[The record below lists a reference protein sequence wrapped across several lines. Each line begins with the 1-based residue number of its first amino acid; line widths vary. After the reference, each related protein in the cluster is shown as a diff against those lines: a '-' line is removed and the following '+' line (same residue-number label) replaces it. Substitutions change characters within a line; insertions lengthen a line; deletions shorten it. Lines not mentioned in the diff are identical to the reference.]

1 MAEICMKPIGTVR
14 AGTGD
19 IYAVSK
25 EGESVVVEVKPE
37 YLPALQRIEENSH
50 LWIICWFDKAERDI
64 LQSMPKI
71 MEPEPVDFGVFAL
84 RCYYRPNPI
93 AISLVHLE
101 RVEGNRVYVS
111 GLDALE
117 GTPVLDI
124 KPYFEHDSIFS
135 PRTSY
140 VKPKKEDVRRGLMHK
155 LAYRHHGAESAALEL
170 GVRICLE
177 AETHLGHLFDPA
189 LFVTVKGS
197 RELADVVQ
205 GITRARLANPP
216 RFTFTETN
224 AEAGTEADIKTD
236 TATGTEEVIFTKK
249 EKQLKFAVKKRY
261 SLEELQVLADSEIF
275 LLTEESLGGN
285 GAAG

>member
-1 MAEICMKPIGTVR
+1 MEEIRMKPIGVVR

-25 EGESVVVEVKPE
+25 EGDSVIVEVLPE
-37 YLPALQRIEENSH
+37 YVPALQRIEESSH
-50 LWIICWFDKAERDI
+50 LWIICWLDKADRNT
-64 LQSMPKI
+64 LQTMPRI

-84 RCYYRPNPI
+84 RCYFRPNPI
-93 AISLVHLE
+93 AITPVSLE
-101 RVEGNRVYVS
+101 KVEGNLLFVA
-111 GLDALE
+111 GLDAIE

-140 VKPKKEDVRRGLMHK
+140 VKPKDEEVRRGLMHK
-155 LAYRHHGAESAALEL
+155 LAYRHHQTESAALEL
-170 GVRICLE
+170 GLRICLK

-197 RELADVVQ
+197 RELADVIQ

-216 RFTFTETN
+216 RFTFI
-224 AEAGTEADIKTD
+224 EAAK
-236 TATGTEEVIFTKK
+236 EEVIFTKK
-249 EKQLKFAVKKRY
+249 DRRLQFTVKKRY
-261 SLEELQVLADSEIF
+261 SPEDDLQSMTDDELFTL
-275 LLTEESLGGN
+275 
-285 GAAG
+285 